1 MQADEPTCAA
11 QADLVRCAMR
21 RRNLRTGLL
30 LFAVV
35 LIFSLSVFYKY
46 GAFSTTPAVSMPAEK
61 GQS

>member
-1 MQADEPTCAA
+1 MLANELTCAR

-35 LIFSLSVFYKY
+35 LIFSLSVFHKY
-46 GAFSTTPAVSMPAEK
+46 GAFSATPAAATPAVK